1 MKADVAIPLRLVLL
15 WVSIWEPLVPAWRRA
30 TWRDQWRAD
39 LWHYWQWLRTGE
51 RPARPAYSAVF
62 SLFLRALACLPHA
75 LALRVQEWS
84 LHMLLHDLKFA
95 WRMIIRRP
103 AFTAVAILILGLGI
117 GANATIFSWV
127 EAVLL
132 EPLPGVANADRLVSL
147 HGTTK
152 SRKDLSFSYLNF
164 MDLQAAKPDGFDGL
178 IAFRPAAMSLRADRD
193 PLRVWGELVTPN
205 FFDVLNVPMA
215 KGRRFSAAEGSVPG
229 QEPVAVLSYGCW
241 ARVFGS
247 DPDITGRAV
256 TLNGHAFTVIGVAAE
271 GFRGSLTG
279 MTLDVFVPVTMYQAM
294 TGNDRLSERGS
305 SFLGVYGRLAPG
317 ASVARAQASASVVA
331 ARLAAAHTQKN
342 EGRGTIVLPL
352 WKDGASG
359 LLLPVM
365 ATLMAVVGVVLLIA
379 CANLAGLLL
388 ARAAGRQ
395 REVAVRMAIGASRGR
410 LVRQFLVESTL
421 LAAGGGVI
429 GVLVAFW
436 TSGMLSAFVPPTPVP
451 IALQPQVSPMVVG
464 FSIAITFATA
474 IVFGLLPALSAS
486 RPDVASSLKDG
497 GASVI
502 GGMRRGRLRQ
512 ALVVSQVAF
521 TVVLLVSAALFVRGL
536 GRAQLFDPG
545 FTLRDGL
552 LASIDVLPN
561 GYDARRGILFYQQLL
576 QRLST
581 VPQIQSVSLTS
592 AMPLN
597 IGGGGSDMAVRVD
610 GYQMREGEEVG
621 AYYSRVAPRYFETM
635 GIQLVR
641 GRAIDDRDV
650 EGQPLSV
657 VVNETMARRYW
668 EGRDPI
674 GSRLTFGSGPAIVV
688 GIAKDGKYSTLNE
701 APRNYMYL
709 PVYQSFRPDMILQ
722 IRTSGNAAAVLPAVQ
737 SELKRLD
744 PNLPLFDVRTMEE
757 HMQLSTFIPR
767 MASTLLG
774 LFGILALLL
783 AVVGLY
789 SVVAFTVSQRTREI
803 GIRMAL
809 GANRREIL
817 RLVLRQGM
825 LLTATGLAIGIA
837 LALGAAHVL
846 ESQLLGLAPTDPV
859 SFAATTSALLTAA
872 IAACLIPARR
882 AASLD
887 PLRALR
893 RD

>member
-1 MKADVAIPLRLVLL
+1 MR
-15 WVSIWEPLVPAWRRA
+15 
-30 TWRDQWRAD
+30 
-39 LWHYWQWLRTGE
+39 
-51 RPARPAYSAVF
+51 
-62 SLFLRALACLPHA
+62 
-75 LALRVQEWS
+75 
-84 LHMLLHDLKFA
+84 
-95 WRMIIRRP
+95 
-103 AFTAVAILILGLGI
+103 
-117 GANATIFSWV
+117 
-127 EAVLL
+127 
-132 EPLPGVANADRLVSL
+132 
-147 HGTTK
+147 
-152 SRKDLSFSYLNF
+152 
-164 MDLQAAKPDGFDGL
+164 
-178 IAFRPAAMSLRADRD
+178 
-193 PLRVWGELVTPN
+193 
-205 FFDVLNVPMA
+205 
-215 KGRRFSAAEGSVPG
+215 
-229 QEPVAVLSYGCW
+229 
-241 ARVFGS
+241 
-247 DPDITGRAV
+247 
-256 TLNGHAFTVIGVAAE
+256 
-271 GFRGSLTG
+271 
-279 MTLDVFVPVTMYQAM
+279 
-294 TGNDRLSERGS
+294 
-305 SFLGVYGRLAPG
+305 
-317 ASVARAQASASVVA
+317 
-331 ARLAAAHTQKN
+331 
-342 EGRGTIVLPL
+342 GRGPQ
-352 WKDGASG
+352 DGYVGIQQSPQLRCG
-359 LLLPVM
+359 L
-365 ATLMAVVGVVLLIA
+365 
-379 CANLAGLLL
+379 
-388 ARAAGRQ
+388 
-395 REVAVRMAIGASRGR
+395 S
-410 LVRQFLVESTL
+410 
-421 LAAGGGVI
+421 
-429 GVLVAFW
+429 
-436 TSGMLSAFVPPTPVP
+436 
-451 IALQPQVSPMVVG
+451 
-464 FSIAITFATA
+464 
-474 IVFGLLPALSAS
+474 
-486 RPDVASSLKDG
+486 
-497 GASVI
+497 
-502 GGMRRGRLRQ
+502 
-512 ALVVSQVAF
+512 
-521 TVVLLVSAALFVRGL
+521 
-536 GRAQLFDPG
+536 RAQLFDPG

-576 QRLST
+576 QRLSA

-635 GIQLVR
+635 GIQLIR

-657 VVNETMARRYW
+657 VVNETMAKRYW

-701 APRNYMYL
+701 TPRNYMYL
-709 PVYQSFRPDMILQ
+709 PVYQSFCSDMILQ
-722 IRTSGNAAAVLPAVQ
+722 IRTSGSAAAVLSAVQ

-757 HMQLSTFIPR
+757 HRQLSTFIPR

-837 LALGAAHVL
+837 LALGAAQVL

-859 SFAATTSALLTAA
+859 SFAATTSALLTAS

-893 RD
+893 RE

>member
-1 MKADVAIPLRLVLL
+1 
-15 WVSIWEPLVPAWRRA
+15 
-30 TWRDQWRAD
+30 
-39 LWHYWQWLRTGE
+39 
-51 RPARPAYSAVF
+51 
-62 SLFLRALACLPHA
+62 
-75 LALRVQEWS
+75 
-84 LHMLLHDLKFA
+84 
-95 WRMIIRRP
+95 
-103 AFTAVAILILGLGI
+103 
-117 GANATIFSWV
+117 
-127 EAVLL
+127 
-132 EPLPGVANADRLVSL
+132 
-147 HGTTK
+147 
-152 SRKDLSFSYLNF
+152 
-164 MDLQAAKPDGFDGL
+164 
-178 IAFRPAAMSLRADRD
+178 
-193 PLRVWGELVTPN
+193 
-205 FFDVLNVPMA
+205 
-215 KGRRFSAAEGSVPG
+215 
-229 QEPVAVLSYGCW
+229 
-241 ARVFGS
+241 
-247 DPDITGRAV
+247 
-256 TLNGHAFTVIGVAAE
+256 
-271 GFRGSLTG
+271 
-279 MTLDVFVPVTMYQAM
+279 
-294 TGNDRLSERGS
+294 
-305 SFLGVYGRLAPG
+305 
-317 ASVARAQASASVVA
+317 
-331 ARLAAAHTQKN
+331 
-342 EGRGTIVLPL
+342 
-352 WKDGASG
+352 
-359 LLLPVM
+359 
-365 ATLMAVVGVVLLIA
+365 
-379 CANLAGLLL
+379 
-388 ARAAGRQ
+388 
-395 REVAVRMAIGASRGR
+395 
-410 LVRQFLVESTL
+410 
-421 LAAGGGVI
+421 
-429 GVLVAFW
+429 
-436 TSGMLSAFVPPTPVP
+436 
-451 IALQPQVSPMVVG
+451 
-464 FSIAITFATA
+464 
-474 IVFGLLPALSAS
+474 
-486 RPDVASSLKDG
+486 
-497 GASVI
+497 
-502 GGMRRGRLRQ
+502 
-512 ALVVSQVAF
+512 VSQVAL

-657 VVNETMARRYW
+657 VVNETMAKRYW

-722 IRTSGNAAAVLPAVQ
+722 IRTTGNAAAVLPTVQ
-737 SELKRLD
+737 SELKQLD
-744 PNLPLFDVRTMEE
+744 PNLPLFDLRTMEE

-809 GANRREIL
+809 GASRREIL

-837 LALGAAHVL
+837 LALVAAHVL

-859 SFAATTSALLTAA
+859 SFVATTSALLTAA

-893 RD
+893 RE